1 MIREGRLV
9 WGGCDAAGLAER
21 FGTPLYVI
29 DEALVREKIAE
40 LRRSFL
46 DRWSDTQAVY
56 AGKAFL
62 PLAMCALVASEGLGL
77 DMVSGGEIHAAR
89 AAGFPMERGYFHG
102 NSKTE
107 AELEFAL
114 DAGVGRIVVDGIME
128 LDLLRSIAERKG
140 RPADILIRVAPGV
153 DAHTHKYVIT
163 GHTGSKFGVP
173 LTDDSLAR
181 SVELCMSSKGLRL
194 HGFHF
199 HVGSQIR
206 ENTSHLLAVDIL
218 MEHMNELRKILG
230 FETKELNV
238 GGGFGVAYL
247 PDERTP
253 DIASFTDPL
262 MERIGVGC
270 AEFGMPRPKVII
282 EPGRWLVSEAGITL
296 YRVTTVKKIPG
307 IVTHVG
313 VDGGMTDNP
322 RPALYGAKYS
332 ALLAERADAPCD
344 GKVSIVGKC
353 CESGDILAE
362 GVELPEPRRGDILA
376 VLNTGAYTFSM
387 ANNYN
392 MTPRPAV
399 VFVRD
404 GKADIVVQRQTYDD
418 LIRGQS
424 IPDFVSGRN
433 PAGPASL

>member
-1 MIREGRLV
+1 MIRDGRLI
-9 WGGCDAAGLAER
+9 WGGCDAAELARR

-29 DEALVREKIAE
+29 DEGMVRERIS
-40 LRRSFL
+40 RIRSGFL
-46 DRWSDTQAVY
+46 EKWDNTQAVY

-77 DMVSGGEIHAAR
+77 DMVSGGEIHAAS

-102 NSKTE
+102 NSKTR
-107 AELEFAL
+107 AELEYAL
-114 DAGVGRIVVDGIME
+114 DARVGRIVVDGVME
-128 LDLLRSIAERKG
+128 LEQLRDIAAMKG
-140 RPADILIRVAPGV
+140 RSADILIRVAPGV
-153 DAHTHKYVIT
+153 DAHTHRYVIT

-173 LTDDSLAR
+173 LIGDSLER
-181 SVELCMSSKGLRL
+181 CVELCGGAKDLRL

-199 HVGSQIR
+199 HVGSQIY

-218 MEHMNELRKILG
+218 LEHMSELRKLYG
-230 FETKELNV
+230 FETEELNV
-238 GGGFGVAYL
+238 GGGFGVASL
-247 PDERTP
+247 PGERTP
-253 DIASFTDPL
+253 AIGTFTDPL
-262 MERIGVGC
+262 MERITARC
-270 AEFGMPRPKVII
+270 AEYGVKRPKVII
-282 EPGRWLVSEAGITL
+282 EPGRWLISEAGITL
-296 YRVTTVKKIPG
+296 YGVTTVKRIPG

-332 ALLAERADAPCD
+332 ALLAERADAPAA

-353 CESGDILAE
+353 CETGDILAE
-362 GVELPEPRRGDILA
+362 GVDLPETGPGDILA
-376 VLNTGAYTFSM
+376 MLNTGAYTFSM

-404 GKADIVVQRQTYDD
+404 GTAEVVVRRQTYDD

-424 IPDFVSGRN
+424 VPEHLARN
-433 PAGPASL
+433 A